1 MVHHFNKEAAQ
12 HHHHGENNVD
22 VLFLGDSLTEG
33 WLGTSYGR
41 RHAVVH
47 NVPQVFKS
55 MFSVQDGGLYEGLAL
70 GISGDTAPNLLWRI
84 QNGEIPPNLHP
95 PVIWVLIGTN
105 DFGSTWCS
113 AEMVLIGIL
122 RVVEELRLLRPD
134 STVVIHGLL
143 PRTYNRGG
151 YVGRGRQRRTW
162 WWWWWWRFALS
173 SLFGKS
179 RLLPPPATM
188 PSMWDD
194 FEAVNEELKNY
205 AANRERVEYFET
217 EVFLVDPRVPD
228 DMKQINGKL
237 MPDFFHPS
245 AEGYRLWGL
254 EIVEKLKVLLPNR

>member
-1 MVHHFNKEAAQ
+1 MVHHLNKEASQ
-12 HHHHGENNVD
+12 HRENDVD

-41 RHAVVH
+41 KHAVVH

-55 MFSVQDGGLYEGLAL
+55 MFSIQDEGLYEGLAL

-95 PVIWVLIGTN
+95 SVIWVLIGTN

-122 RVVEELRLLRPD
+122 RVVEELRLLQPD
-134 STVVIHGLL
+134 SIVVINGLL
-143 PRTYNRGG
+143 PRTYNRRG
-151 YVGRGRQRRTW
+151 YVGRGRRRK
-162 WWWWWWRFALS
+162 WWRL
-173 SLFGKS
+173 GKS
-179 RLLPPPATM
+179 LPAM

-217 EVFLVDPRVPD
+217 KAFLVDPRVPD
-228 DMKQINGKL
+228 DMLQINGKL

-245 AEGYRLWGL
+245 AEGYRLWGQ
-254 EIVEKLKVLLPNR
+254 EIVEKLKVLIPNR